1 MVNKYIVIASS
12 VLATLLSTAS
22 AVDLDALLLL
32 PGVESHDGSNTV
44 FSNSDFYQTSFV
56 ESIAPA
62 IVNSSVIFHDMS
74 RGVVIGNVKSRV
86 SVSNEDTYYDWVQYQ
101 MVRSGDWGTEWSPV
115 SDCIWRDEKDKSDDT
130 PNKFPISVP
139 FSWTSEYSIVD
150 YDKDANDDGLD
161 MGLIK
166 SLLNKK
172 NWHQMNET
180 VSESSIMVAP
190 MIKPYNVVQLWYR
203 KHMIWADVQKQT
215 CSGSH
220 DSLSVAC
227 SAWSKY
233 YRVDAPASDE
243 PIASYMTKMLEDE
256 VQCPNVENR
265 TTSERLHLDMEVPES
280 KSFWT
285 SLKDKLFSKK

>member
-1 MVNKYIVIASS
+1 MLNKYIVIASS

-190 MIKPYNVVQLWYR
+190 MIKPYNVV
-203 KHMIWADVQKQT
+203 
-215 CSGSH
+215 
-220 DSLSVAC
+220 
-227 SAWSKY
+227 
-233 YRVDAPASDE
+233 
-243 PIASYMTKMLEDE
+243 
-256 VQCPNVENR
+256 
-265 TTSERLHLDMEVPES
+265 
-280 KSFWT
+280 
-285 SLKDKLFSKK
+285 